1 VLGRNKEG
9 EVRRHRLPSSYKPLP
24 SNSSSSPLYKESWDW
39 LRSLLTVAKLKEMFA
54 DSWDESYFVERVEF
68 GKIYAVH
75 FVVYG
80 VLGRGVSGSS
90 RLDAFAK
97 GMGDWLRDV
106 VVDVPIKFLEGR
118 GLSNN
123 GAKEGRKVAML

>member
-1 VLGRNKEG
+1 
-9 EVRRHRLPSSYKPLP
+9 
-24 SNSSSSPLYKESWDW
+24 
-39 LRSLLTVAKLKEMFA
+39 M
-54 DSWDESYFVERVEF
+54 
-68 GKIYAVH
+68 AVH

-106 VVDVPIKFLEGR
+106 VVEVPVRFLEGR
-118 GLSNN
+118 TERGK
-123 GAKEGRKVAML
+123 GEGSRL